1 MHDLAGRGNFTQPSC
16 KKSQVERSVEIAA
29 RSDEPSNVSEKKRVG
44 LASFASVA
52 CITACWFWLRLKSV
66 HDGSSWFSRMRE

>member
-1 MHDLAGRGNFTQPSC
+1 M
-16 KKSQVERSVEIAA
+16 ERSVEIGA
-29 RSDEPSNVSEKKRVG
+29 RSDDPSNGSEKNRVG

-66 HDGSSWFSRMRE
+66 HDGSSLFSLMRE